1 MAEAHSTEMAAEE
14 VANGVR
20 SSRRVNKVV
29 PLEQLGELVPS
40 GSLVGLGGAWLSNHP
55 MAAMR
60 QLLRDGVGDLHL
72 AETMGS
78 MDIDMMVGAGLVS
91 KVTFSM
97 VSLEA
102 FGLPPHFRRAVQ
114 GGEIEITELS
124 GLALNTAFEAAARNI
139 PFLPMASLGL
149 SEFPARQPE
158 WYASIDDP
166 FTGID
171 LLAIKALVPDVALLH
186 VRRASPAGD
195 CQYDGPMAIDP
206 EMSRS
211 AKRVVVTCEEIVSAD
226 VIQASPQMTKIPG
239 FLVDAV
245 IEAPF
250 GAHPLTHVPLYGL
263 DAWELRDYAAAAADP
278 EAWPTYLD
286 RLRTES
292 EDQYRERVLPPGR
305 RRVIRNLARAG
316 ETLSGVRQ

>member
-1 MAEAHSTEMAAEE
+1 MPHR
-14 VANGVR
+14 AN
-20 SSRRVNKVV
+20 KLV
-29 PLEQLGELVPS
+29 PLEELAEFVAP
-40 GSLVGLGGAWLSNHP
+40 GSLIGLGGAWLSNHP

-78 MDIDMMVGAGLVS
+78 MDIDMMIGAGLVS
-91 KVTFSM
+91 ELTFSM

-114 GGEIEITELS
+114 NGEIRTTELS
-124 GLALNTAFEAAARNI
+124 GLALNTAFEAGARNI

-149 SEFPARQPE
+149 SEFPSRRPD
-158 WYASIDDP
+158 WYARIDDP

-171 LLAIKALVPDVALLH
+171 LLAVKALIPDVAIIH
-186 VRRASPAGD
+186 VRRASPEGD
-195 CQYDGPMAIDP
+195 CQYEGPLAIDP
-206 EMSRS
+206 EMSRAARS
-211 AKRVVVTCEEIVSAD
+211 VVVTCEEVVSAD
-226 VIQASPQMTKIPG
+226 LIKANPQMTKIPG

-250 GAHPLTHVPLYGL
+250 GAHPLTHVPVYGL

-278 EAWPTYLD
+278 TSWAPYLEQLRNETEA
-286 RLRTES
+286 E
-292 EDQYRERVLPPGR
+292 YRDRVLPPER

-316 ETLSGVRQ
+316 EVLHA

>member
-1 MAEAHSTEMAAEE
+1 M
-14 VANGVR
+14 
-20 SSRRVNKVV
+20 NKLV
-29 PLEQLGELVPS
+29 PLEELASFVPP

-55 MAAMR
+55 MAALR
-60 QLLRDGVGDLHL
+60 QLIRDGVGDLHL

-78 MDIDMMVGAGLVS
+78 MDIDMMIGAGLVS

-102 FGLPPHFRRAVQ
+102 FGLAPHFRRAGQ
-114 GGEIEITELS
+114 DATIEITELT
-124 GLALNTAFEAAARNI
+124 GLALNTAFEAGSRNI
-139 PFLPMASLGL
+139 PFLPLASLGL
-149 SEFPARQPE
+149 SDIPDRQPE
-158 WYASIDDP
+158 WYAKIDDP

-171 LLAIKALVPDVALLH
+171 LLAVKALRPDVALLH
-186 VRRASPAGD
+186 VRRANARGD

-211 AKRVVVTCEEIVSAD
+211 ARKVVVTCEEIVSDD
-226 VIQASPQMTKIPG
+226 VIEANPHMTKIPG

-250 GAHPLTHVPLYGL
+250 GAHPLTHVPVYGL

-278 EAWPTYLD
+278 STWQAYLTQ
-286 RLRTES
+286 LRSES
-292 EDQYRERVLPPGR
+292 EAEYRERVLPPDR
-305 RRVIRNLARAG
+305 RRVVRNLARAAT
-316 ETLSGVRQ
+316 TLDEATA